1 MDETGERVAVR
12 EAPRMM
18 PKFLSLQNKM
28 ILNIR
33 VLVPLCQWAGS
44 DFTVTQTFMRSAVS
58 VTVPSE

>member
-1 MDETGERVAVR
+1 
-12 EAPRMM
+12 MM